1 MIAIPDFGV
10 GAMENWGL
18 ITYRETS
25 ILYDPNETS
34 ATAHQWV
41 AVVIAHELSH
51 QVGILVFAKL
61 QDLVYLEIA
70 NFKLHQKVLT
80 FTYMFFFNHCP
91 EFISNIF

>member
-51 QVGILVFAKL
+51 QVVILVLTKL
-61 QDLVYLEIA
+61 QDLVNLEVA
-70 NFKLHQKVLT
+70 NLKHHRKVL
-80 FTYMFFFNHCP
+80 M
-91 EFISNIF
+91 ISL